1 MLEESSISPDTI
13 AELLKHSIK
22 DDTVLT
28 NTALES
34 RKNKRVKAS
43 LACVIVINI
52 DDKKCQ
58 IQCKTVDISTGGIGI
73 ITEHNFDLSKIGN
86 FAGKVDF
93 ILNGTK
99 EAVVFVGSFVGKVL
113 STNNLFRYSIK
124 FEKIDESKIT
134 LFKRF
139 IEDKIKKMSS

>member
-1 MLEESSISPDTI
+1 MIEESSISPDITTV
-13 AELLKHSIK
+13 LLKHSIK
-22 DDTVLT
+22 DDTMPN
-28 NTALES
+28 NTDLES

-52 DDKKCQ
+52 GDKKCQ

-73 ITEHNFDLSKIGN
+73 ITEHNFDISKIRN

-124 FEKIDESKIT
+124 FQKTEENKIS
-134 LFKRF
+134 LFGKF
-139 IEDKIKKMSS
+139 IEDRLKKMSS